1 MLKDKKM
8 LALIIAIFLSVLLI
22 TGWVFADRNVMDLI
36 TATPI
41 FEMKNTAPARSSGSA
56 RSKASAAERRHM
68 NFSKRPRTRAA
79 FCFKPT
85 VCQGLQLKS

>member
-41 FEMKNTAPARSSGSA
+41 FEMKNTAPAPDDSPA
-56 RSKASAAERRHM
+56 IPAAEIAVPDPGICTIE
-68 NFSKRPRTRAA
+68 S
-79 FCFKPT
+79 
-85 VCQGLQLKS
+85 VCS

>member
-36 TATPI
+36 QATPI
-41 FEMKNTAPARSSGSA
+41 FELRNTDPAPAEVP
-56 RSKASAAERRHM
+56 AAELALPD
-68 NFSKRPRTRAA
+68 FG
-79 FCFKPT
+79 
-85 VCQGLQLKS
+85 VCTIDSVCS

>member
-41 FEMKNTAPARSSGSA
+41 FEMKNTAPAPDDGPA
-56 RSKASAAERRHM
+56 VPAAEIEVPDLGICTIE
-68 NFSKRPRTRAA
+68 K
-79 FCFKPT
+79 
-85 VCQGLQLKS
+85 VCS

>member
-1 MLKDKKM
+1 MLTDKKM

-41 FEMKNTAPARSSGSA
+41 FEMKNTAPAPA
-56 RSKASAAERRHM
+56 DEPIIPAAGIVL
-68 NFSKRPRTRAA
+68 PDPGI
-79 FCFKPT
+79 CT
-85 VCQGLQLKS
+85 VDSICG